1 VHIFIDFGQLCSSK
15 PPCCGVPWSG
25 DGEHIA
31 EGGDSLDMDRPSTRR
46 GHVLLAPGGWSEKVA
61 HLVMGPAEAG
71 SAEVVL
77 EAPHRPVAP
86 FYSSMILF
94 QMVIL
99 AANHLS

>member
-1 VHIFIDFGQLCSSK
+1 
-15 PPCCGVPWSG
+15 
-25 DGEHIA
+25 
-31 EGGDSLDMDRPSTRR
+31 
-46 GHVLLAPGGWSEKVA
+46 
-61 HLVMGPAEAG
+61 
-71 SAEVVL
+71 VVL